1 MVLGYDLTTSHFTG
15 INDDLISSKKLV
27 LPDVVLVRKIYSKD
41 DFDEEDENE
50 MEETNNQSTTTK
62 KRMFTLQTMEVDGIG
77 VEDDNEMIV
86 GEALM
91 VDEDEMG
98 GDEEENKSS
107 TSQRRKKKKKKTKRK
122 EFQMSRKQMEVW
134 SFQIYFL
141 SLSYNHHDTCN

>member
-41 DFDEEDENE
+41 DFDDDIEDED
-50 MEETNNQSTTTK
+50 ETNNQTTTNK
-62 KRMFTLQTMEVDGIG
+62 KRMFTLQSMEVDGIG

-98 GDEEENKSS
+98 GDGENKS
-107 TSQRRKKKKKKTKRK
+107 TSQRQKKRKKKTKRK

-134 SFQIYFL
+134 SFQIYL
-141 SLSYNHHDTCN
+141 MIIKK